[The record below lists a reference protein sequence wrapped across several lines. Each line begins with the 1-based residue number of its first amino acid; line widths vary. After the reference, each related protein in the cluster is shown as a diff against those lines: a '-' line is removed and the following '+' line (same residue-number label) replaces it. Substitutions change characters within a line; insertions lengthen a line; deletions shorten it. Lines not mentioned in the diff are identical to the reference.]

1 MSLSSITKLI
11 LVVEDDPD
19 IRELLKVA
27 LEMEGHS
34 VETAQN
40 GQEAWDFLNGANPK
54 PALMIIDLM
63 MPVMDGWKLLELK
76 AHSPDFKDIP
86 AMIVSATSDKK
97 FPVPEKNQ
105 VLLKKPID
113 LNMFLGQVARFV

>member
-1 MSLSSITKLI
+1 MSSSNHSRPI

-19 IRELLKVA
+19 IRELLKIA
-27 LEMEGHS
+27 LEMEGHF

-40 GQEAWDFLNGANPK
+40 GQEAWDFLNGADRK
-54 PALMIIDLM
+54 PALMVIDLM

-76 AHSPDFKDIP
+76 SQSECFRDIP

-105 VLLKKPID
+105 VVLKKPLD
-113 LNMFLGQVARFV
+113 LKVFLNHVARFV

>member
-1 MSLSSITKLI
+1 MSLSSISKPV

-27 LEMEGHS
+27 LEMEGYT

-40 GQEAWDFLNGANPK
+40 GQEAWDFLNGSNPK

-76 AHSPDFKDIP
+76 GLSSDFKDIP

-97 FPVPEKNQ
+97 IPIPDKNQ
-105 VLLKKPID
+105 VVLKKPFD
-113 LNMFLGQVARFV
+113 LKVFLSAVARFV